1 VLKGCLQAC
10 PQSKDVNT
18 KEEAGGDGTS
28 CTRYWRAEEETRQ
41 MVMEK
46 QESRKC
52 IQSAVP
58 KDIVYKI

>member
-1 VLKGCLQAC
+1 MLKGCLQASL
-10 PQSKDVNT
+10 QSKDVNT
-18 KEEAGGDGTS
+18 KEEAGGDG
-28 CTRYWRAEEETRQ
+28 TRYWRAEEETRQ

-52 IQSAVP
+52 IRSAVP